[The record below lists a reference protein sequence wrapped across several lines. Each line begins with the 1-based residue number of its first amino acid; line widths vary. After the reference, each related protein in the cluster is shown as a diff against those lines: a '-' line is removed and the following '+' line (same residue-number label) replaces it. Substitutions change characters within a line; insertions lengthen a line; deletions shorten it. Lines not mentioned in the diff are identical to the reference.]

1 MEPGRELL
9 AAGAFDGHVRV
20 YSTTD
25 NAIKIGAVMP
35 CHTAPVSQ
43 VAWSPTNN
51 NHLVTA
57 GLCDQQNL
65 RIWDIRRL
73 ALSLSLLCLLLLIV
87 FGLSCCGL
95 PLCSDFLLFFFFL

>member
-73 ALSLSLLCLLLLIV
+73 ALSLSPVSASLDCFWFELLWPSFVL
-87 FGLSCCGL
+87 
-95 PLCSDFLLFFFFL
+95 